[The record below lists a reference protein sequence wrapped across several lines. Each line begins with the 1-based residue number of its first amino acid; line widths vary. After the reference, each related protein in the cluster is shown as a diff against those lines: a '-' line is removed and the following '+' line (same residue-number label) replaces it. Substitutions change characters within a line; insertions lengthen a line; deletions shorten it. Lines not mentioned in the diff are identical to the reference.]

1 MILSRAEAS
10 KPEQLESLS
19 SKSGPVKEFLH
30 KKNSYHVHGEEKN
43 NLKFKWNATRDLKLC
58 FYWLTNENEKHQK

>member
-30 KKNSYHVHGEEKN
+30 KKILIMFMEK
-43 NLKFKWNATRDLKLC
+43 KKII
-58 FYWLTNENEKHQK
+58 